1 MPGIQTRRSCR
12 LVAVSLLAAL
22 TAACSGQQLVNTLTP
37 AGGYTRHADQ
47 AYGDHPRQRLDVYEP
62 DGEARDKPVVVFFY
76 GGRWSSGERAGF
88 KFVAQALTSRGYVAM
103 VPDYRL
109 YPEVRFPD
117 FVEDGALATA
127 WAHDHAADYGGD
139 PARLFLM
146 GHSAGAH
153 IAAMLATDERYLQ
166 AVRGSQGWLAGMI
179 GMAGPYEFLPITAA
193 DLKDTFGPEEAWPA
207 SQPVNFVDGSE
218 PPMLLMHGA
227 DDTTVHAEDSEI
239 LADRVNAAGGQ
250 AALELYPGIGHIRL
264 IGNLA
269 LPLRWFAP
277 QLDRIAAFVDATDAA
292 AQSGPET
299 R

>member
-1 MPGIQTRRSCR
+1 MPLRRAG
-12 LVAVSLLAAL
+12 LVARVLAVSLLTAL
-22 TAACSGQQLVNTLTP
+22 TAACSGQQLVNTLAST
-37 AGGYTRHADQ
+37 GGYELHAGQ
-47 AYGDHPRQRLDVYEP
+47 AYGNLPRQQLDVYEP
-62 DGEARDKPVVVFFY
+62 DNDVPDRPVVVFFY

-88 KFVAQALTSRGYVAM
+88 RFVAQALTSRGYVAV

-117 FVEDGALATA
+117 FVEDGARATA
-127 WAHDHAADYGGD
+127 WVREHAVDYGGD
-139 PARLFLM
+139 PGRLFLM

-166 AVRGSQGWLAGMI
+166 AVGGSPDWLAGMI
-179 GMAGPYEFLPITAA
+179 GLAGPYEFLPITAE
-193 DLKDTFGPEEAWPA
+193 DLKDTFGPEDTWPA
-207 SQPVNFVDGSE
+207 SQPVNFVDGNE

-227 DDTTVHAEDSEI
+227 DDVTVHAEDSEI
-239 LADRVNAAGGQ
+239 LAEKVHAAGGQ

-264 IGNLA
+264 IGNLG

-277 QLDRIAAFVDATDAA
+277 QLDRIAAFVDETAA
-292 AQSGPET
+292 KIGPSPET